1 MIEKFAPIFV
11 ERRNQYIWLTI
22 YSDLI
27 TNLFL
32 LFLSLYAL
40 SYAGPDA
47 ISDAMASMKTRM
59 EYSKKAAPWYEDIT
73 RDLKMVS
80 NEDAPVVARED
91 RLQMALPDDVLFAVG
106 GGELKD
112 QDQFVLHSIA
122 QAIKKVPYT
131 VLIEGHTDNQALL
144 PGSRYASNWE
154 LSLARAMSV
163 VDYLV
168 QYEGIA
174 PERLGV
180 AASGSIIR
188 AFPMIR
194 RGIARPTGAL
204 KSASSAMSEFDENPE
219 DYSGRDDQEDLTSSG

>member
-1 MIEKFAPIFV
+1 MIEKLASV
-11 ERRNQYIWLTI
+11 STERRNQYIWLTI

-40 SYAGPDA
+40 SYFGPDA
-47 ISDAMASMKTRM
+47 IPDAMASMKNRL
-59 EYSKKAAPWYEDIT
+59 EFSRKASPWYEDLT
-73 RDLKMVS
+73 HDLKMIS
-80 NEDAPVVARED
+80 NREAPIVARED
-91 RLQMALPDDVLFAVG
+91 RLQMALPDNVLFAEG
-106 GGELKD
+106 AGELKD

-122 QAIKKVPYT
+122 QAVKRVPYT
-131 VLIEGHTDNQALL
+131 VLIEGHTDAEPLR

-163 VDYLV
+163 VNYMV

-180 AASGSIIR
+180 AAFGEYHPRFPNDSPEHRAANRRIEISILR
-188 AFPMIR
+188 Y
-194 RGIARPTGAL
+194 
-204 KSASSAMSEFDENPE
+204 E
-219 DYSGRDDQEDLTSSG
+219 

>member
-1 MIEKFAPIFV
+1 VIEKLGPVFI

-40 SYAGPDA
+40 SYFGPDA
-47 ISDAMASMKTRM
+47 IPDAMASMKNRL
-59 EYSKKAAPWYEDIT
+59 EYSKKASPWYEDLT
-73 RDLKMVS
+73 RDLKLVS
-80 NEDAPVVARED
+80 NPDAPIVARED
-91 RLQMALPDDVLFAVG
+91 RLQMALPDDVLFSVG
-106 GGELKD
+106 AGELKD

-122 QAIKKVPYT
+122 QAVKRVPYT
-131 VLIEGHTDNQALL
+131 VLIEGNTDNQPLR

-163 VDYLV
+163 VDYLIKF
-168 QYEGIA
+168 EGIA

-180 AASGSIIR
+180 AAFGEYHPRFPNDTPEHRTANRRIDISILR
-188 AFPMIR
+188 Y
-194 RGIARPTGAL
+194 
-204 KSASSAMSEFDENPE
+204 E
-219 DYSGRDDQEDLTSSG
+219 

>member
-1 MIEKFAPIFV
+1 MIEKFAPVFV

-40 SYAGPDA
+40 SYFGPDA
-47 ISDAMASMKTRM
+47 ITDAMASMRTRM

-80 NEDAPVVARED
+80 NENAPVVARED

-106 GGELKD
+106 DGELKD
-112 QDQFVLHSIA
+112 HDQFVLHSIA
-122 QAIKKVPYT
+122 QAVRKVPYT
-131 VLIEGHTDNQALL
+131 VLVEGHTDDQPLK
-144 PGSRYASNWE
+144 PGSRYSSNWE

-163 VDYLV
+163 VNYLV

-180 AASGSIIR
+180 AAFGEYHPRFPNDTPQHR
-188 AFPMIR
+188 AANRCIEISVLR
-194 RGIARPTGAL
+194 Y
-204 KSASSAMSEFDENPE
+204 E
-219 DYSGRDDQEDLTSSG
+219 

>member
-1 MIEKFAPIFV
+1 MIDKLGPVFT

-40 SYAGPDA
+40 SYFGPDA
-47 ISDAMASMKTRM
+47 IPDAMASMKNRM
-59 EYSKKAAPWYEDIT
+59 EYSRKASPWYEDLT
-73 RDLKMVS
+73 RNLKLVS
-80 NEDAPVVARED
+80 NQDAPIVARED

-106 GGELKD
+106 AGELKD

-122 QAIKKVPYT
+122 QAVKRVPYT
-131 VLIEGHTDNQALL
+131 VLIEGHTDNEPLK

-163 VDYLV
+163 VNYMV
-168 QYEGIA
+168 NFEGIS

-180 AASGSIIR
+180 AAFGEYHPRFPNDTPAHRTANRRIEISILR
-188 AFPMIR
+188 Y
-194 RGIARPTGAL
+194 
-204 KSASSAMSEFDENPE
+204 E
-219 DYSGRDDQEDLTSSG
+219 

>member
-1 MIEKFAPIFV
+1 MIEKMGPVFT

-40 SYAGPDA
+40 SYFGPDA
-47 ISDAMASMKTRM
+47 IPDAMASMKNRM
-59 EYSKKAAPWYEDIT
+59 EYSRKASPWYEDLT
-73 RDLKMVS
+73 RNLKMVS
-80 NEDAPVVARED
+80 NQDAPIVARED

-106 GGELKD
+106 AGELKD

-122 QAIKKVPYT
+122 QAVKRVPYT
-131 VLIEGHTDNQALL
+131 VLIEGHTDNEPLK

-163 VDYLV
+163 VNYMV
-168 QYEGIA
+168 QFEGIS

-180 AASGSIIR
+180 AAFGEYHPRFPNDSPKHRTANRRIEISILR
-188 AFPMIR
+188 Y
-194 RGIARPTGAL
+194 
-204 KSASSAMSEFDENPE
+204 E
-219 DYSGRDDQEDLTSSG
+219 